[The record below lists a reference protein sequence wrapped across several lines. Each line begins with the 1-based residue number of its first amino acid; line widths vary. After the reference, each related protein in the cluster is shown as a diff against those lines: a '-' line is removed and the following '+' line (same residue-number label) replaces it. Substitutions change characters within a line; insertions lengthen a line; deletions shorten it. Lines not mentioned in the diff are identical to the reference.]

1 MKTHNSSTRA
11 KFIINHFNNRFYEEY
26 ILALRE
32 RHQYDVRK
40 FNNESK
46 LCVNDVV
53 LIQEENRPRVK
64 WRKGKISKL
73 PNSKD
78 GLVRGVELVV
88 NKGMSNKTINIR
100 RPVQHLTPLEMSR
113 DCKNEVSIELNKSQE
128 EPVEELAHCN
138 DTDWDF
144 EKREQN
150 SGY

>member
-1 MKTHNSSTRA
+1 M
-11 KFIINHFNNRFYEEY
+11 
-26 ILALRE
+26 L
-32 RHQYDVRK
+32 
-40 FNNESK
+40 
-46 LCVNDVV
+46 
-53 LIQEENRPRVK
+53 
-64 WRKGKISKL
+64 
-73 PNSKD
+73 NSKD

-100 RPVQHLTPLEMSR
+100 RPVQHLIPLEMSR
-113 DCKNEVSIELNKSQE
+113 DCKNEVSIELNKSQI